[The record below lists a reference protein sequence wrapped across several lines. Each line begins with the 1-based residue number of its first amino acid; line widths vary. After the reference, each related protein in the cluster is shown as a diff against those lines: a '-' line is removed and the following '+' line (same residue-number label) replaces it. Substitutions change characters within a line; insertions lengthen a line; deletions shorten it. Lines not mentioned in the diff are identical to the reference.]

1 MTMMQE
7 ITRTP
12 KRKELLA
19 LPVRK
24 WNQETVYDSLYI
36 LSSGKK
42 HDSGYSLLAIIGL
55 LYEEKRTLAEI
66 AAFCDD
72 LCWSFPMKHPY
83 DRVERDLHSMPLRF
97 DCLWPSGILR
107 AWASSEHYFRGR
119 FKVGISV
126 SSTEVTLVLEP
137 AGEDRTQ
144 LARRLAANDGK

>member
-19 LPVRK
+19 LPIRK

-36 LSSGKK
+36 LPSGKK

-66 AAFCDD
+66 AAYCDD
-72 LCWSFPMKHPY
+72 LRWSFPTRHPY
-83 DRVERDLHSMPLRF
+83 DKPLRF

-107 AWASSEHYFRGR
+107 AWTSSGHYFRGR

-126 SSTEVTLVLEP
+126 SSTKVTLILEP
-137 AGEDRTQ
+137 AGTDKTL
-144 LARRLAANDGK
+144 LAQRLAASDGK